1 MDDCTVKMS
10 KSGIYVSWKAAK
22 GQTKPLFLAHKM
34 RNKNKR
40 KCDYLDVQKALKPW
54 KEGW

>member
-10 KSGIYVSWKAAK
+10 ESGIYVSWKAAK

-40 KCDYLDVQKALKPW
+40 KCDYLDVQKALKP
-54 KEGW
+54 